1 MPAQTA
7 QCFDSTL
14 DCPSLLARDFS
25 VRAEKHPPL
34 RVLVV
39 DDEPLVR
46 WSVAET
52 LIAPEYE
59 VIESGSGNSAIYTLM
74 NAPAAIDVV
83 LLDLVLP
90 DYRDLSLLAV
100 LRRMVPTL
108 PIVMMTAFATPELV
122 ERARELGAFAVVNK
136 PFEMNDLAPVIRLAL
151 QAARN
156 PSVNGRC

>member
-1 MPAQTA
+1 MLAQSA
-7 QCFDSTL
+7 SCFDSAL
-14 DCPSLLARDFS
+14 ECPSAAALGFS
-25 VRAEKHPPL
+25 LRAGKHPPL

-52 LIAPEYE
+52 LAAPEYE
-59 VIESGSGNSAIYTLM
+59 VIETGSGNSAIYALM
-74 NAPAAIDVV
+74 NAPTTIDVV

-90 DYRDLSLLAV
+90 DYRDLSLLTV

-108 PIVMMTAFATPELV
+108 PIVMMTAFATRELV

-136 PFEMNDLAPVIRLAL
+136 PFEMNELAPLIRRAIH
-151 QAARN
+151 AAQ
-156 PSVNGRC
+156 PSPRRFRS